1 MFALSCSVR
10 LVLLCSPCL
19 ALFALSCSVRPV
31 FLFVPHFAMLNL
43 DSLQIFT
50 DLVETGSFSRAA
62 EKNFVSQSA
71 VSQRLRTL
79 ETGYGQTLVD
89 RGQGRG
95 RVTATAAGE
104 ALYAGAKPLLAA
116 AGALDAEMRQL
127 SDEVAGVVRVA
138 TVYSVGLHALPP
150 RLKPFLAA
158 HPRVGVHLE
167 YKQTDQVYD
176 DVAGG
181 GVDVGIVAC
190 PSAKRGLEVVPFA
203 EEEMALVCAPEHP
216 LAGLTEV
223 SLSRLDGLA
232 FIGFADDIPTRR
244 LIDER
249 LKAAGAKVK
258 IASTF
263 DNIETIK
270 NLVEIGSGVSILPMG
285 TVRQEQ
291 RAGTLAAVPFAA
303 ADAFTRPTGM
313 LLKKTK
319 ARRAAVQ
326 AFVAAMQNK
335 HEANAGEELKTPR

>member
-1 MFALSCSVR
+1 M
-10 LVLLCSPCL
+10 
-19 ALFALSCSVRPV
+19 
-31 FLFVPHFAMLNL
+31 
-43 DSLQIFT
+43 
-50 DLVETGSFSRAA
+50 
-62 EKNFVSQSA
+62 SQSA

-79 ETGYGQTLVD
+79 ETDFGQTLVD

-95 RVTATAAGE
+95 RVAATPAGE

-127 SDEVAGVVRVA
+127 SDEVAGTVRVA

-158 HPRVGVHLE
+158 HPRVNVHLE
-167 YKQTDQVYD
+167 YQPTNQVYD
-176 DVAGG
+176 NVAGG
-181 GVDVGIVAC
+181 SVDVGIVAC
-190 PSAKRGLEVVPFA
+190 PLGKRGLEVIAFA

-216 LAGLTEV
+216 LAALPEA
-223 SLSRLDGLA
+223 SLKQMDGLA

-244 LIDER
+244 LIDEK
-249 LKAAGAKVK
+249 LKAAGVRVKV
-258 IASTF
+258 ASTF

-270 NLVEIGSGVSILPMG
+270 NLVEIGSGVSILPAD

-303 ADAFTRPTGM
+303 ADAFTRPTGL

-326 AFVAAMQNK
+326 AFVEAMQRR
-335 HEANAGEELKTPR
+335 G